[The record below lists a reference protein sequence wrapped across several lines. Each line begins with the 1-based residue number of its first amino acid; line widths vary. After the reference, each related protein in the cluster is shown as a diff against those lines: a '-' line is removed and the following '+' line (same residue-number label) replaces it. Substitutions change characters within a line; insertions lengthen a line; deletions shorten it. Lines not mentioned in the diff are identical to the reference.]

1 MIRALL
7 VRILLAIPI
16 LIIISIAALFAIYPA
31 PYVQKTITHLD
42 SSVSDMY
49 YFPSSNINHAET
61 IYYFSTNYQDEA
73 VELLFEQQLDIQD
86 FKEYLERT
94 DTSSFIVI
102 QDDDVIYEKY
112 LSGYERDSLVTSFS
126 VAKSFASTLIGI
138 AIDERLIESIED
150 PITEYIPE
158 LTMRD
163 SDFQKI
169 TIEHLLMMSSGISY
183 KETNFINGD
192 DAKTYFWPDLQD
204 LAVNMTKIDGA
215 PMQKFHYNN
224 YHPLLIGVI
233 LERVTGMTVSQY
245 MEEKLWTQIGTEFE
259 AGWSL
264 DDTGF
269 EKMESGINARAIDF
283 AKFGRLFLNNG
294 AWEGKQIVSQ
304 EWVSR
309 ATSPPIIL
317 DYEDYYSEYSD
328 YIFEDG
334 QGFYKYFWWGLK
346 RNVGYDYFALGNHG
360 QFIYVSPEKKLIIV
374 RFGESYGSSDKS
386 YPWIKAFYDFTSE
399 F

>member
-1 MIRALL
+1 
-7 VRILLAIPI
+7 
-16 LIIISIAALFAIYPA
+16 
-31 PYVQKTITHLD
+31 
-42 SSVSDMY
+42 
-49 YFPSSNINHAET
+49 
-61 IYYFSTNYQDEA
+61 
-73 VELLFEQQLDIQD
+73 
-86 FKEYLERT
+86 
-94 DTSSFIVI
+94 
-102 QDDDVIYEKY
+102 
-112 LSGYERDSLVTSFS
+112 
-126 VAKSFASTLIGI
+126 
-138 AIDERLIESIED
+138 
-150 PITEYIPE
+150 
-158 LTMRD
+158 
-163 SDFQKI
+163 
-169 TIEHLLMMSSGISY
+169 
-183 KETNFINGD
+183 
-192 DAKTYFWPDLQD
+192 
-204 LAVNMTKIDGA
+204 
-215 PMQKFHYNN
+215 
-224 YHPLLIGVI
+224 
-233 LERVTGMTVSQY
+233 MTVSQY

-334 QGFYKYFWWGLK
+334 QGFYKYFWWGIK

-360 QFIYVSPEKKLIIV
+360 QFIYVSPGKKLIIV

-386 YPWIKAFYDFTSE
+386 YPWIQAFYDFTTE